1 MLLCALF
8 VFGMPQRALA
18 WGPGDLFQVTLAF
31 VTNLTVHES
40 GHYIVA
46 EGLGAQD
53 NTLSFFSQDDG
64 SFFLGLS
71 TVRTIGEGAR
81 LPYILGGEMA
91 TSLSFEIV
99 LHRYRA
105 VPTPYNKALLF
116 FNGTEFLWY
125 SIYAFYISN
134 AMDNRHDP
142 VAISHETGLSTEAI
156 LVIAGTQTL
165 LNAYRVISGQDRF
178 VPYFTF
184 DRYSASMWIGV
195 RF

>member
-18 WGPGDLFQVTLAF
+18 WGLGDFFQVALAF

-53 NTLSFFSQDDG
+53 NTLHFFSQEEG

-71 TVRTIGEGAR
+71 TVRTIDEGAR
-81 LPYILGGEMA
+81 LSYILGGEMA
-91 TSLSFEIV
+91 TSLSFETV

-125 SIYAFYISN
+125 SIYAFYISDS
-134 AMDNRHDP
+134 MDTRHDP
-142 VAISHETGLSTEAI
+142 VAISHETGLSPETI

-165 LNAYRVISGQDRF
+165 LNAYRVISGLDRF
-178 VPYFTF
+178 VPYFTY
-184 DRYSASMWIGV
+184 DRYSTSIWVGI